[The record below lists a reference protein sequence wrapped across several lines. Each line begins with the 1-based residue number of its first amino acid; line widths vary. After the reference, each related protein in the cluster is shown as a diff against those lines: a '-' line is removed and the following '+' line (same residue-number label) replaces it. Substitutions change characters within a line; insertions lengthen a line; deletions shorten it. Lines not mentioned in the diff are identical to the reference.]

1 MIHSFIPVL
10 MQLFPICRPH
20 GRSKK
25 LRDQRRM
32 AAWVLDRERNTSTT
46 NMNSMEAEK
55 HRLSD
60 QVGQMQSKLDRAAL
74 HRDLIVGM
82 ELQKMNPRV
91 DGYQNGQVLYK
102 QPPET
107 PDERRFRIF
116 GTHEYIGCGPYGK
129 DGSWIQWGK
138 PFKAP
143 THAEVQ
149 AFLKA
154 RDRRIAASKSRQ

>member
-1 MIHSFIPVL
+1 
-10 MQLFPICRPH
+10 
-20 GRSKK
+20 
-25 LRDQRRM
+25 
-32 AAWVLDRERNTSTT
+32 
-46 NMNSMEAEK
+46 
-55 HRLSD
+55 
-60 QVGQMQSKLDRAAL
+60 MQSKLDRAAL

-107 PDERRFRIF
+107 PDKRRFRFF

-138 PFKAP
+138 LFKAP

>member
-1 MIHSFIPVL
+1 
-10 MQLFPICRPH
+10 
-20 GRSKK
+20 
-25 LRDQRRM
+25 
-32 AAWVLDRERNTSTT
+32 
-46 NMNSMEAEK
+46 
-55 HRLSD
+55 
-60 QVGQMQSKLDRAAL
+60 MQSKLDRAAL
-74 HRDLIVGM
+74 HRDLIVGS
-82 ELQKMNPRV
+82 ELQKMNTRV
-91 DGYQNGQVLYK
+91 AGYQNGQVLYK

>member
-1 MIHSFIPVL
+1 MIEGAGLNGCFVGKQNGGTPRPPRCTAWNL
-10 MQLFPICRPH
+10 M
-20 GRSKK
+20 
-25 LRDQRRM
+25 
-32 AAWVLDRERNTSTT
+32 
-46 NMNSMEAEK
+46 MEADN
-55 HRLSD
+55 HGLSD

-102 QPPET
+102 TPPET

-149 AFLKA
+149 ASLKA

>member
-1 MIHSFIPVL
+1 MVEVVFFFWLRLQKQLLLQGIPPRR
-10 MQLFPICRPH
+10 QLFLPPKMHI
-20 GRSKK
+20 
-25 LRDQRRM
+25 LEED
-32 AAWVLDRERNTSTT
+32 
-46 NMNSMEAEK
+46 K
-55 HRLSD
+55 HCLSD
-60 QVGQMQSKLDRAAL
+60 QVGQMQSKLDKAAL
-74 HRDLIVGM
+74 HRDLIRVVGM

-129 DGSWIQWGK
+129 DGLWIQWSK

-149 AFLKA
+149 AFLKE
-154 RDRRIAASKSRQ
+154 RDRWIAASKSRR

>member
-1 MIHSFIPVL
+1 MQFFPV
-10 MQLFPICRPH
+10 CRT
-20 GRSKK
+20 KN
-25 LRDQRRM
+25 RDRRRRTE
-32 AAWVLDRERNTSTT
+32 WVLRRETERRNSSTAK
-46 NMNSMEAEK
+46 MHSIEADN

-60 QVGQMQSKLDRAAL
+60 QVGQMQSKDSKLDRAAL
-74 HRDLIVGM
+74 HRDLIVGS
-82 ELQKMNPRV
+82 ELQKMNTRV
-91 DGYQNGQVLYK
+91 AGYQNGQVLYK

>member
-1 MIHSFIPVL
+1 MAEWVRRRETTR
-10 MQLFPICRPH
+10 QL
-20 GRSKK
+20 S
-25 LRDQRRM
+25 
-32 AAWVLDRERNTSTT
+32 STAKIL
-46 NMNSMEAEK
+46 SMEADK

-60 QVGQMQSKLDRAAL
+60 QVGQLQSKLDRAAL

-82 ELQKMNPRV
+82 ELQKKDPRV
-91 DGYQNGQVLYK
+91 SGYQNGKVLYK
-102 QPPET
+102 QPDET

-154 RDRRIAASKSRQ
+154 RDRRIAASKNRR

>member
-1 MIHSFIPVL
+1 
-10 MQLFPICRPH
+10 MQ
-20 GRSKK
+20 SK
-25 LRDQRRM
+25 D
-32 AAWVLDRERNTSTT
+32 
-46 NMNSMEAEK
+46 
-55 HRLSD
+55 
-60 QVGQMQSKLDRAAL
+60 SKLDRAAL
-74 HRDLIVGM
+74 HRDLIVGS
-82 ELQKMNPRV
+82 ELQKMNTRV
-91 DGYQNGQVLYK
+91 AGYQNGQVLYK
-102 QPPET
+102 QPDET

>member
-1 MIHSFIPVL
+1 
-10 MQLFPICRPH
+10 
-20 GRSKK
+20 
-25 LRDQRRM
+25 M

-60 QVGQMQSKLDRAAL
+60 QVGQMQSKLERAAL

>member
-10 MQLFPICRPH
+10 MQLFPICRSH
-20 GRSKK
+20 GKSKQ
-25 LRDQRRM
+25 LRDQRRI
-32 AAWVLDRERNTSTT
+32 AAWVLERESK
-46 NMNSMEAEK
+46 SMEAEQ

-82 ELQKMNPRV
+82 ELQKKDPRV
-91 DGYQNGQVLYK
+91 SGYQNGKVLYK
-102 QPPET
+102 QPDET

-116 GTHEYIGCGPYGK
+116 GTHEFIGSGPYG

-154 RDRRIAASKSRQ
+154 RDRRIAASKASKNRQ

>member
-1 MIHSFIPVL
+1 ML
-10 MQLFPICRPH
+10 C
-20 GRSKK
+20 
-25 LRDQRRM
+25 DQRLM
-32 AAWVLDRERNTSTT
+32 AEWVLGRDTERR
-46 NMNSMEAEK
+46 NSPTVKMHSMVEDK
-55 HRLSD
+55 HCLSEES
-60 QVGQMQSKLDRAAL
+60 QSKLDRAAF

-82 ELQKMNPRV
+82 ELQKKGPRV
-91 DGYQNGQVLYK
+91 SGYQHGKVVYK

-116 GTHEYIGCGPYGK
+116 GTHEFIGSGPHRK

-138 PFKAP
+138 PFKAS

-154 RDRRIAASKSRQ
+154 LDLRIAASNSRR

>member
-1 MIHSFIPVL
+1 
-10 MQLFPICRPH
+10 
-20 GRSKK
+20 
-25 LRDQRRM
+25 M

-46 NMNSMEAEK
+46 NINSMEAEK

-60 QVGQMQSKLDRAAL
+60 QVGQIQSKLDRAAL

-154 RDRRIAASKSRQ
+154 RDRRIAASKMRIAASKSRK

>member
-1 MIHSFIPVL
+1 
-10 MQLFPICRPH
+10 
-20 GRSKK
+20 
-25 LRDQRRM
+25 
-32 AAWVLDRERNTSTT
+32 VLDRERNTSTT
-46 NMNSMEAEK
+46 KMHILEEDK

-60 QVGQMQSKLDRAAL
+60 QVGQMKSKLVRAAL

-82 ELQKMNPRV
+82 ELQKMNPRM
-91 DGYQNGQVLYK
+91 DGYQNGQALYK

-107 PDERRFRIF
+107 PDERRFQIF

-129 DGSWIQWGK
+129 EGSWIQWGK

-154 RDRRIAASKSRQ
+154 RDRRIAASKSRR

>member
-1 MIHSFIPVL
+1 
-10 MQLFPICRPH
+10 
-20 GRSKK
+20 
-25 LRDQRRM
+25 M

-74 HRDLIVGM
+74 HRDLIVGS
-82 ELQKMNPRV
+82 ELQKMNTRV
-91 DGYQNGQVLYK
+91 SGYQNCQVLYK
-102 QPPET
+102 QPPEK